1 MSYRADELKAVIN
14 AEIEAIEAGVTIFDD
29 AMQSKMD
36 KVAKFE
42 QILDILE
49 NLTPK
54 VEKGLES

>member
-1 MSYRADELKAVIN
+1 MTYRSAELKAVIN

-29 AMQSKMD
+29 AIETKMD

-49 NLTPK
+49 NLEPK
-54 VEKGLES
+54 TQEKA

>member
-1 MSYRADELKAVIN
+1 MSYRDDELKAVIN

-29 AMQSKMD
+29 AIQSKMD